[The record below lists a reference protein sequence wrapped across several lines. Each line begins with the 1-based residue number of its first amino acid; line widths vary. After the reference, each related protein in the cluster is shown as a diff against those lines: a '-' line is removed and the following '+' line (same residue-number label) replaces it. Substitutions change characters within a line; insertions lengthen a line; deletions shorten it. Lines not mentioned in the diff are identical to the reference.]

1 MEPYPLQTGE
11 RVLWSGAPVVRRHW
25 LYENYVLLFGFVLLV
40 SGLITLVAVGESNA
54 QYYGLGLLPGLAAAF
69 STEWQHRLQIRRA
82 RLNVET
88 YFVTD
93 RRIVFVAQWPTGA
106 EFRWVWLNLLQPARA
121 RVGDDGTGTVTFGTD
136 PLARWRLIKMS
147 YRGAWAPFTP
157 ELWAIPDAERVA
169 ALIRQAQSGTIP
181 KRAGNILETPGGPLG

>member
-11 RVLWSGAPVVRRHW
+11 RVLWAGAPAVRRHW
-25 LYENYVLLFGFVLLV
+25 LYENHVLLFGTALLV
-40 SGLITLVAVGESNA
+40 GGFAVLSITLPPKDAPE
-54 QYYGLGLLPGLAAAF
+54 LGLFVIVVVGFGA
-69 STEWQHRLQIRRA
+69 TWGRRLRNRRA
-82 RLNVET
+82 RLDVET

-106 EFRWVWLNLLQPARA
+106 EFRWVWLAHLKPARTRA
-121 RVGDDGTGTVTFGTD
+121 GGDGTGTVTFGT
-136 PLARWRLIKMS
+136 PLGVRWRLLGTP
-147 YRGAWAPFTP
+147 YQGAWVPFTP
-157 ELWAIPDAERVA
+157 ELWAIPEAERVA